1 MSQNLEEVTLKKIVH
16 FLWDYKNGNR
26 KILHIGNI
34 NIERDIGHAEDYM
47 NLMSMFNSE
56 TPNNKYIISSNK
68 LVSLKQFIVS
78 SLNYLNIDFEIE
90 LHKNNIS
97 FISKVNGKPFIVSES
112 KKILENRPSRNKKEA
127 IQL

>member
-1 MSQNLEEVTLKKIVH
+1 MSQNLEEVTSLLKKLFI
-16 FLWDYKNGNR
+16 FFGIIKMEIE

-78 SLNYLNIDFEIE
+78 SLNYLNIDFE
-90 LHKNNIS
+90 
-97 FISKVNGKPFIVSES
+97 VDT
-112 KKILENRPSRNKKEA
+112 
-127 IQL
+127 